1 MDKVVLKFLADVL
14 YIKGFI
20 CFEEFDA
27 IMDAKNP
34 SDLDDIVEKMIRGE
48 FNVYKQG
55 EGYVRC
61 AR

>member
-1 MDKVVLKFLADVL
+1 MDKIVLKFLADVL

-27 IMDAKNP
+27 IMESKNA

-48 FNVYKQG
+48 FNVYRQG
-55 EGYVRC
+55 EGYIRY
-61 AR
+61 AK

>member
-1 MDKVVLKFLADVL
+1 MDKIGLKFLADVL

-27 IMDAKNP
+27 IMESKNA

-48 FNVYKQG
+48 FNVYRQG
-55 EGYVRC
+55 EGYIRY
-61 AR
+61 AK

>member
-1 MDKVVLKFLADVL
+1 MDKIVLKFLADVL

-27 IMDAKNP
+27 IMESKNS

-55 EGYVRC
+55 EGYIRY
-61 AR
+61 AK

>member
-1 MDKVVLKFLADVL
+1 MDKISLKFLADVL

-27 IMDAKNP
+27 IMESKNA

-48 FNVYKQG
+48 FNVYRQG
-55 EGYVRC
+55 EGYIRY
-61 AR
+61 AK

>member
-1 MDKVVLKFLADVL
+1 MDKISLKFLADVL

-27 IMDAKNP
+27 IMESKNA

-55 EGYVRC
+55 EGYIRY
-61 AR
+61 AK